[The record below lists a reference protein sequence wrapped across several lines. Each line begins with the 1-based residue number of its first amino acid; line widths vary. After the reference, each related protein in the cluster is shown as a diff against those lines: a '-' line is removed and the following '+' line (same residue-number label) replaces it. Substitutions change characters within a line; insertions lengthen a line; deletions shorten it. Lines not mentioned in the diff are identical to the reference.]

1 VNPREERIAKNEV
14 VMRAANREI
23 QHAEEEVGNG
33 SQGRFEVLCECGRE
47 DCDGMLTLTIA
58 EYEEIHRRHDR
69 FVVLPGHNTPDIEN
83 VVEERDAFLVVDK
96 FGDAEQIAEDESG

>member
-1 VNPREERIAKNEV
+1 VNPRHERIAKNEV

-33 SQGRFEVLCECGRE
+33 SQGRFEVLCECGRD
-47 DCDGMLTLTIA
+47 DCDGMLSLTLA
-58 EYEEIHRRHDR
+58 EYEEIHRQPDR

-83 VVEERDAFLVVDK
+83 VLEERDGYLVVEK
-96 FGDAEQIAEDESG
+96 FGEAEEIAEEESG